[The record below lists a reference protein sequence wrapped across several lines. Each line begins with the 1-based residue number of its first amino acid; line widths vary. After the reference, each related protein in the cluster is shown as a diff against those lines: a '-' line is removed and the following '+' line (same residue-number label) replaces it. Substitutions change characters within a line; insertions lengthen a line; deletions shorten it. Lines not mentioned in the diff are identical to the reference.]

1 MTIAPSW
8 KQLLR
13 YVIPAAS
20 AMVLFSLYT
29 VIDGVLVSHGVSE
42 SALTS
47 VNISLPFIN
56 ALSGLSILLS
66 MGASTLCAFALGR
79 GNKKEAEEIFTQT
92 VAVMCVLSVLI
103 TVGVL
108 LFAEELATLL
118 GAGPHTIDNAVDY
131 LRIVSLFS
139 ICFILSYCL
148 EVMVKVDD
156 SPILATAGVAVSAVV
171 HVGLAYV
178 FIFHFH
184 WGVKGGALATG
195 LAQLGSLLL
204 FLHYFLKGKS
214 DMKFRKFKFH
224 PKIFLR
230 ILPLG
235 VADCSIEFM
244 LGFLTII
251 YNNVLFHLFG
261 ESHQT
266 IYAVIAY
273 LSLVV
278 FMIMQGIAQG
288 MMPLVSLAVGKGDQ
302 KTIRFYFTRSLLMA
316 AAVEVLLVA
325 VCQLFPQVFVTILL
339 SHDSPLF
346 AQAVSALRQYSLSY
360 LLAGLNIL
368 LAGYFT
374 ALGRGVASC
383 LLSLSRGF
391 VLLPAS
397 IFLLSQVGSGQGI
410 WIAAL
415 IGEGLSLLLGLVLLK
430 KTHGAPAALP
440 EANCDHKVAA
450 A

>member
-1 MTIAPSW
+1 MTNPTPTW
-8 KQLLR
+8 KQLMR

-92 VAVMCVLSVLI
+92 VAVMCVLSVVI

-204 FLHYFLKGKS
+204 FLHYFVKGKS

-251 YNNVLFHLFG
+251 YNNVLFRLFG

-278 FMIMQGIAQG
+278 FMVMQGIAQG
-288 MMPLVSLAVGKGDQ
+288 MMPLVSVAVGKGHQ
-302 KTIRFYFTRSLLMA
+302 KTIRFYFTRSLLMV
-316 AAVEVLLVA
+316 AAVEVLMV
-325 VCQLFPQVFVTILL
+325 VICQLFPQVFVTILL

-374 ALGRGVASC
+374 ALGRGISSC

-391 VLLPAS
+391 VFLPAA
-397 IFLLSQVGSGQGI
+397 ILLLSQVGSGQGI

-415 IGEGLSLLLGLVLLK
+415 IGEGCSLLLGLVLLK
-430 KTHGAPAALP
+430 KTHGAPASLP
-440 EANCDHKVAA
+440 EANSKTAA